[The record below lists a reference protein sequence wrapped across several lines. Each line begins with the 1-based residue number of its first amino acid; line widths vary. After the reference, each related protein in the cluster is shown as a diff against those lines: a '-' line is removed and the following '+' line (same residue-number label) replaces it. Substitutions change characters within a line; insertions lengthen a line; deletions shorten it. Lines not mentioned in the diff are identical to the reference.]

1 VKSTGF
7 LSAASVA
14 MTVIVVIIRGGDL
27 GGSRVSGMVTS
38 TEAATGMT
46 VRAPTPSRN

>member
-1 VKSTGF
+1 
-7 LSAASVA
+7 

-46 VRAPTPSRN
+46 VRAPTPSRNRAPRLAALVVPC